1 MLTSKKFN
9 LLTEATSLKEKVD
22 LLKKECDDLQE
33 QTDCTSLNN
42 LLEHLTRKLI
52 AKEQE
57 LQNLKQEKNLATN
70 QSHNLSH
77 YGLIDESKGNI
88 QPSQMDISTVSQNHE
103 MEKIFKELETVK
115 MVLENDVDDEENEE
129 EEAGH
134 RRRNLNQ
141 NKSFSHFGQGS
152 RKVDF
157 DKSISQ
163 SREAPIIENQL
174 KTEVHQLLAS
184 RTKIQNDIAQ
194 FDKEFGHS
202 ELNSEM

>member
-57 LQNLKQEKNLATN
+57 LQSLKQEKNLATN

-77 YGLIDESKGNI
+77 YGLVDESKSNI
-88 QPSQMDISTVSQNHE
+88 QPSQMDISAVSQNHE
-103 MEKIFKELETVK
+103 MEKIFKELESVK
-115 MVLENDVDDEENEE
+115 MVLENDVDDEESEE
-129 EEAGH
+129 EEGL

-141 NKSFSHFGQGS
+141 NKSFSYFGQGS
-152 RKVDF
+152 RKIDF
-157 DKSISQ
+157 EKKVPARDV
-163 SREAPIIENQL
+163 PVIESQL
-174 KTEVHQLLAS
+174 KTEVQQLLAS
-184 RTKIQNDIAQ
+184 RSKIQNDIAQ
-194 FDKEFGHS
+194 FDKEFGNS